1 MTIAQ
6 FKKIALALPEAV
18 ESAHMGHPDFRVKG
32 KVFASLGY
40 PDAGHG
46 MVRLVPGQ
54 QALFVDAE
62 PAMFF
67 PAKGAWGK
75 QGATCIVLR
84 AATAKPLR
92 AALTAA
98 WRNTAPGPLV
108 RAFDGETR

>member
-1 MTIAQ
+1 MLFGI
-6 FKKIALALPEAV
+6 
-18 ESAHMGHPDFRVKG
+18 GR
-32 KVFASLGY
+32 
-40 PDAGHG
+40 
-46 MVRLVPGQ
+46 

-84 AATAKPLR
+84 AATVKPLR

-98 WRNTAPGPLV
+98 WRNTATRPLV
-108 RAFDGETR
+108 RAFDGETP